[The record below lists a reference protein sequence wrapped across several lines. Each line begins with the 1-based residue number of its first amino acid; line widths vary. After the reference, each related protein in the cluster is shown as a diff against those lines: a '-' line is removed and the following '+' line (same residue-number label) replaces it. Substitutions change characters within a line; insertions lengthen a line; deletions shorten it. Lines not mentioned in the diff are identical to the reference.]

1 MNRRIFMGGAG
12 SAIASLACVRSAQA
26 WKASELRTQN
36 PSGLW
41 EPWRKIP
48 SITVVSDVDD
58 ARLSAVYDA
67 IRFWN
72 DTFFGLGSPFHFGP
86 VAHVAEAIP
95 YGEIRQYRWAA
106 RLSDWSTG
114 WYDLSSRLSDIPGDV
129 IVALSDGPVSSA
141 LYLVSPRR
149 VLVTIRK
156 FRTYDTNP
164 PTTVYGAQDTIAHE
178 LGHAIG
184 LDHNADPTSLM
195 CGPCHLPDRD
205 RISSLTDGEKRLLL
219 KMYPASWREQSG

>member
-1 MNRRIFMGGAG
+1 MNRRIFLGRAG
-12 SAIASLACVRSAQA
+12 SAIASLACIRPAQA
-26 WKASELRTQN
+26 WKASELRAQN

-41 EPWRKIP
+41 EAWRKIP
-48 SITVVSDVDD
+48 SVTVVSDVDD

-72 DTFFGLGSPFHFGP
+72 DTLLGLGSPFHFGP
-86 VAHVAEAIP
+86 VTHIPEAIP
-95 YGEIRQYRWAA
+95 YGEVRQYRWTAKF
-106 RLSDWSTG
+106 LDWGAG
-114 WYDLSSRLSDIPGDV
+114 WYDLSSRLVNMRGDV
-129 IVALSDGPVSSA
+129 VVVLSNGPDSSA

-156 FRTYDTNP
+156 FRTYETEP
-164 PTTVYGAQDTIAHE
+164 SRTVYGAQDTIAHE

-195 CGPCHLPDRD
+195 CGPCHIPDRD
-205 RISSLTDGEKRLLL
+205 RISFLTAGEKRLLL
-219 KMYPASWREQSG
+219 KMYPPGWREQPQ